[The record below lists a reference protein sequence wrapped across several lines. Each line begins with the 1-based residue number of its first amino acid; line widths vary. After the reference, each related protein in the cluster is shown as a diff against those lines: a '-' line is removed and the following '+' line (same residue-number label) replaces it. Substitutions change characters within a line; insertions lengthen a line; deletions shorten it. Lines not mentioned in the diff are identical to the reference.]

1 MSFKIKTKQLQNGKW
16 AVFVKN
22 KYYPNTVRDTEI
34 EARVERLY
42 SIARKAHDT
51 IDDVDRELQKLGA
64 YDHDDPHG
72 YLA

>member
-42 SIARKAHDT
+42 NIARKAHAT

-64 YDHDDPHG
+64 YDEDDPHG